1 MSIVNSLETKDM
13 NELDP
18 VIKPGRRNT
27 TKESSKSDSK
37 PITGRKT
44 VPGSFDKVSI
54 SDSSKAKV
62 SAGRSKS
69 NNGEIRYEL
78 VNKFRDILQN
88 ESYEV
93 KAHEIADKIVQK
105 IRENKNHL
113 IL

>member
-1 MSIVNSLETKDM
+1 M

-18 VIKPGRRNT
+18 VIKTGRRNT
-27 TKESSKSDSK
+27 TKELSKSDSK
-37 PITGRKT
+37 PITGKKT
-44 VPGSFDKVSI
+44 VPGNVDKVSI
-54 SDSSKAKV
+54 SNSTKAKV

-69 NNGEIRYEL
+69 NTGEIRYEL

>member
-1 MSIVNSLETKDM
+1 M

-18 VIKPGRRNT
+18 IIKTGRRNSN
-27 TKESSKSDSK
+27 KESSKLDSK
-37 PITGRKT
+37 PITVRKT
-44 VPGSFDKVSI
+44 VSGNVDKVSI
-54 SDSSKAKV
+54 SNSSKAKV

-69 NNGEIRYEL
+69 NAGEIRYEL

>member
-1 MSIVNSLETKDM
+1 M

-18 VIKPGRRNT
+18 VIKTGRRNT
-27 TKESSKSDSK
+27 SKELSKSDST
-37 PITGRKT
+37 PITRRKT
-44 VPGSFDKVSI
+44 VTGNIDKVSL
-54 SDSSKAKV
+54 SNSSKAKV

-69 NNGEIRYEL
+69 NTGEIRYEL
-78 VNKFRDILQN
+78 INKFRDILQN

-93 KAHEIADKIVQK
+93 KSHEIADKIVQK

>member
-1 MSIVNSLETKDM
+1 M
-13 NELDP
+13 NELEP
-18 VIKPGRRNT
+18 IIKTDRRNT
-27 TKESSKSDSK
+27 TKDSSKLDSK
-37 PITGRKT
+37 PVNGRKT
-44 VPGSFDKVSI
+44 VSGNVDKVSL
-54 SDSSKAKV
+54 SNSSTAKV
-62 SAGRSKS
+62 SVGRSKS
-69 NNGEIRYEL
+69 NTGEIRYEL